1 MTQDTTN
8 RTDQQNK
15 ALHKW
20 YELKADQCRQAGVS
34 PRMAFEKTIEL
45 EMTPEIMKEIWRSV
59 QKALYGKKS
68 TTELKKS
75 GEIDE
80 LVDHL
85 NRFFAREFFLEE
97 TPFPVDEAR
106 QLEKLKSTTRQNT
119 NLIN

>member
-1 MTQDTTN
+1 MIPDTTN

-97 TPFPVDEAR
+97 TPFPVDEAK